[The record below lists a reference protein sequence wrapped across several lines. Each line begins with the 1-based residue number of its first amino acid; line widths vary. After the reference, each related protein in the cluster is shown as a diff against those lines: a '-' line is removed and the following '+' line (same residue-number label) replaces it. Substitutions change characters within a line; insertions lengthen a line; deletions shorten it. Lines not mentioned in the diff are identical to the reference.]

1 MDTGENNE
9 LSIEN
14 FAFLIDSKDE
24 ASVKKIIDDG
34 DLFKGFPPLAIA
46 GMHTNGTWVL
56 EKFGN
61 KDNLSVESEAN
72 LKELA
77 THLQLDVDNDILE
90 DSNKDNLSVE
100 SEANLKELATHLQ
113 LDVDND
119 ILEDGNKDNLSVES
133 EANLKEL
140 ATHLQLDVDN
150 DILEDGN
157 KDNLS
162 VESEANLK
170 ELATHLQLDVD
181 NDILE
186 DSNFTPLM
194 LAVMFGP
201 PKSVEIII
209 NKVGKE
215 GLLKKTRKSYDA
227 KLFANCRND
236 DDIQRHFKTNGRHQC
251 EPCQACSLM

>member
-56 EKFGN
+56 EKF
-61 KDNLSVESEAN
+61 
-72 LKELA
+72 
-77 THLQLDVDNDILE
+77 
-90 DSNKDNLSVE
+90 
-100 SEANLKELATHLQ
+100 
-113 LDVDND
+113 
-119 ILEDGNKDNLSVES
+119 
-133 EANLKEL
+133 
-140 ATHLQLDVDN
+140 
-150 DILEDGN
+150 GN